1 VVKQMSEL
9 LTLEGDQMDVLNA
22 VVDVMGKQWTNIMAD
37 KDKLCKAIGK
47 KEFGELKC
55 LRVDYFDLLLQTKKV
70 LVGSIEQSKIQ
81 RENLANLLEILGN
94 VTDTGFSSE
103 GILDFDE
110 GMATLQKWMDPTKLQ
125 RVMEKWSDLNKRLEA
140 KKSKMQQLVEKFK
153 KQSKFWRWFTGIAV
167 SLAVVTVV
175 ATVVALIVCTSG
187 AGAVIAG
194 GAAKTT
200 VICGKA
206 FLTAH
211 LINAGFALSGAGV
224 ALVAGWGGVAY
235 LWWKEPSKMAK
246 QAEKISNLLQNML
259 ARVHELKGKISD
271 MQDEEE
277 KIEERYTYLKD
288 KKRVEAMKEDLRA
301 IDQYLINYQ
310 QKGDAAVLAV
320 RDAYNAF
327 IEN

>member
-140 KKSKMQQLVEKFK
+140 KKSKMQQLVEKLK
-153 KQSKFWRWFTGIAV
+153 VKDKWMKISIVAAAGPLLALSMAV
-167 SLAVVTVV
+167 
-175 ATVVALIVCTSG
+175 G
-187 AGAVIAG
+187 AGPVLAIYMAHVGMG
-194 GAAKTT
+194 GDSYLGLKKLQKSKN
-200 VICGKA
+200 I
-206 FLTAH
+206 LQD
-211 LINAGFALSGAGV
+211 I
-224 ALVAGWGGVAY
+224 LVQISEM
-235 LWWKEPSKMAK
+235 K
-246 QAEKISNLLQNML
+246 EKIC
-259 ARVHELKGKISD
+259 D
-271 MQDEEE
+271 MQEEEE
-277 KIEERYTYLKD
+277 KIEMRYMLVKAD
-288 KKRVEAMKEDLRA
+288 NEKVEAMKRNLKA

-320 RDAYNAF
+320 IEAYNAF
-327 IEN
+327 IEK